1 MPAFLKGLFKNNKS
15 AEKPQPALSRVQKAD
30 PTDPNVRQELIELV
44 QQSDDTALRQVALER
59 LNRMEWLIPLYPEV
73 SRRERD
79 QIAVQVAELARQ
91 PGKLEQARAA
101 LTDPAHRQLLEQLAA
116 APDEDTLPEALLND
130 AAQLERL
137 AVEGRTSKQR
147 LAAIEHVEDE
157 DALQRIAK
165 AAKGRDKT
173 IYQTA
178 RRRLQQI
185 REAAAA
191 DEARQRGTE
200 LVIAAMEAHAATD
213 STQLY
218 EARFEA
224 LQQQWNNLPADI
236 EIALQQRYLDALHRC
251 RERIA
256 KLHEEAASEAA
267 SQEKQEQRK
276 ATLEVLESTLSSLQ
290 HDIPAQGPSL
300 AGLDAVLKTQENRWL
315 EATRET
321 SVERNE
327 QKHYQEL
334 MHDLRVYVQALS
346 HLERSRLELREVLDQ
361 PEGAETD
368 EAALAS
374 RRKTLQ
380 RLLQEINWPEGYA
393 EPELV
398 TEVRQRLGATQAR
411 QHRVAEDQKKRQ
423 KSLRQ
428 AMDDLDKALEQ
439 RVLKQSRHIY
449 KEVQHLFAELD
460 NHHADPFKARLHL
473 LGKQLQELRDWEGFA
488 TRPKQ
493 IELCEHMEYLAGQH
507 MVPEAKAERIKELQ
521 KEWRE
526 LGGSSDQKLWQRFK
540 DASDRAYAPC
550 HDFFVARSE
559 LKHANVH
566 KRQMICDQLVEFLE
580 NIDWHGCDW
589 KAVDQIHRRA
599 REEWRSAWPVDFRE
613 NRPVQKQFDR
623 LLRDIEHHLSEEYAR
638 NHALKQDI
646 VDRARSL
653 VDAEPLHSA
662 TDGAKALQQEWKKIG
677 MTRPRDDRQLWQAF
691 REACDAVFARRDK
704 QRAEQAQHNSDQLAK
719 ADEILKDMAQLQ
731 QQESIDSIKV
741 DELRRNFQGL
751 TLPREHKQGILKR
764 FGELSDQLKSRINDL
779 DRKEHLQHWLQ
790 FLQQHA
796 GGETIREPAE
806 WSAFPWDTAPQD
818 PQELAIRAEIV
829 AGQPSPEE
837 DQALRMQL
845 QVNRLA
851 QGLNH
856 GQTWRS
862 PMEEMGFL
870 VACWCRIPADSSDN
884 RQHWRGRL
892 EAALRS
898 LA

>member
-1 MPAFLKGLFKNNKS
+1 MPAFLKGLFKNNKP
-15 AEKPQPALSRVQKAD
+15 AEKPQPQLSRIQKMDA
-30 PTDPNVRQELIELV
+30 TEASSRRELVELV
-44 QQSDDTALRQVALER
+44 QQSEDAALRQVALER
-59 LNRMEWLIPLYPEV
+59 LNRMEWLIPLYPQV

-91 PGKLEQARAA
+91 PGMLDQAREA
-101 LTDPAHRQLLEQLAA
+101 LNEPSQRQLLEQLAA
-116 APDEDTLPEALLND
+116 APDDDTLSPEIISD

-137 AVEGRTSKQR
+137 AIEGRTAKQR
-147 LAAIEHVEDE
+147 LAAIEHVDDE
-157 DALQRIAK
+157 GALQRIAR

-185 REAAAA
+185 REVAAA
-191 DEARQRGTE
+191 DVARQRDIE
-200 LVIAAMEAHAATD
+200 QVITAMEAHAATD

-218 EARFEA
+218 EARLEA
-224 LQQQWNNLPADI
+224 LQQQWNSLSAMV
-236 EIALQQRYLDALHRC
+236 EQEQRYLTALHRC
-251 RERIA
+251 RERV
-256 KLHEEAASEAA
+256 KQLQEVAASEAA
-267 SQEKQEQRK
+267 SVEKQEQRR
-276 ATLEVLESTLSSLQ
+276 ATLEVLEHTLSSLQ

-315 EATRET
+315 EATRDT
-321 SVERNE
+321 PVERAE

-346 HLERSRLELREVLDQ
+346 HLERSKQELRDTLDQ
-361 PEGAETD
+361 SQTAEVD
-368 EAALAS
+368 ENVLAS

-393 EPELV
+393 EPALV
-398 TEVRQRLGATQAR
+398 TEVREQLGATQAR

-428 AMDDLDKALEQ
+428 LMDDLEKALEQ
-439 RVLKQSRHIY
+439 RVLKQSRHLY
-449 KEVQHLFAELD
+449 KDVQHVFSELD
-460 NHHADPFKARLHL
+460 HHHAEPLKARMHL
-473 LGKQLQELRDWEGFA
+473 LAKQLQELRDWEGFA

-493 IELCEHMEYLAGQH
+493 IELCEHMEYLASQH

-550 HDFFVARSE
+550 HDYFVARSE

-580 NIDWHGCDW
+580 NVDWHSCDW

-599 REEWRSAWPVDFRE
+599 REEWRAAWPVDFRE
-613 NRPVQKQFDR
+613 NRPVQKQFDK
-623 LLRDIEHHLSEEYAR
+623 LLRDIEHHLNEEYAR
-638 NHALKQDI
+638 NHALKKDI
-646 VDRARSL
+646 VKRAKDL
-653 VDAEPLHSA
+653 IEVEPLHDA
-662 TDGAKALQQEWKKIG
+662 TEGAKALQQEWKKIG

-691 REACDAVFARRDK
+691 REACDAIFARRDK
-704 QRAEQAQHNSDQLAK
+704 QRAEQAQHHSDQLAK
-719 ADEILKDMAQLQ
+719 AEGILTELEKLRDQDG
-731 QQESIDSIKV
+731 IDSNRV
-741 DELRRNFQGL
+741 ASLRHGFHGL
-751 TLPREHKQGILKR
+751 NLPRDQKQSLLKR
-764 FGELSDQLKSRINDL
+764 FGELSNALNSRIEAME
-779 DRKEHLQHWLQ
+779 RQTHVQHWIQ
-790 FLQQHA
+790 FLQQHDSGA
-796 GGETIREPAE
+796 AVDEPAE
-806 WSAFPWDTAPQD
+806 WADFPWESAPQD
-818 PQELAIRAEIV
+818 PHEIAIRAEIV
-829 AGQPSPEE
+829 AGQPSPED

-856 GQTWRS
+856 GQTWQN
-862 PMEEMGFL
+862 PMDEMGFL
-870 VACWCRIPADSSDN
+870 VACWCRTQSGAGEN
-884 RQHWRGRL
+884 QTGWRNRL
-892 EAALRS
+892 EAALRA